1 MKPEDVFPE
10 ISILSPVYKNRETL
24 EELHRRITSIMIV
37 LDRSY
42 EIILINDAC
51 PNGSIDE
58 IKRIS
63 GLDEHTFGV
72 DIPFNLGQQKAY
84 LVGFKIARGELIITM
99 DADLQ
104 DPPEAIAD
112 LIREIDKGYDVV
124 FAGRAGKYESQ
135 SRLFFSKIYKIVLHW
150 LTGIPADAGLYLVLR
165 RYLMDQV
172 IDVDPEGAHLVAV
185 IGCLEINPSS
195 IPVPRAIRPIGK
207 STFNFWMRLGMAS
220 KAIAWVVGYKLG
232 FKRAS
237 GSQPD
242 PKPDTV
248 KIIHKGIEIH
258 DPSI

>member
-1 MKPEDVFPE
+1 MPGDVFPE

-24 EELHRRITSIMIV
+24 EELHRRITSV
-37 LDRSY
+37 LTELGRSY

-63 GLDEHTFGV
+63 RLDEHTFGV
-72 DIPFNLGQQKAY
+72 DLPFNQGQQKAY
-84 LVGFKIARGELIITM
+84 LIGFQIARGELILTM

-112 LIREIDKGYDVV
+112 LIGEIDKGYDVV

-135 SRLFFSKIYKIVLHW
+135 SRLFFSRIYKIVLHW
-150 LTGIPADAGLYLVLR
+150 MTGIPANAGLYLVLR
-165 RYLMDQV
+165 RYLMHQV

-195 IPVPRAIRPIGK
+195 IPVTRAIRPIGK
-207 STFNFWMRLGMAS
+207 SAFNFWKRLGMAS
-220 KAIAWVVGYKLG
+220 HAIAWVVGYKIG
-232 FKRAS
+232 IKRVS
-237 GSQPD
+237 HSRHYPVTD
-242 PKPDTV
+242 VV

-258 DPSI
+258 DTTF